1 MHVGVQPLLSLHG
14 GQQFT
19 LLSERII
26 IRHHH
31 VLLHHPAS
39 LGCPFSWPRPLC
51 ATDTQ
56 NKTSEVLRKH
66 QRCHIDKN
74 SLENCSRKL
83 LVQQRSYR
91 LWLETIIL
99 LSQIIFNISQH
110 WHKVTSSQ
118 PSGGQIATTVLWLLS
133 SYWLFECSNH
143 GERWKGSAC
152 PRHLHDFWNQINL
165 PN

>member
-19 LLSERII
+19 LLSERRI

-39 LGCPFSWPRPLC
+39 LVCPFSWPRPLC
-51 ATDTQ
+51 TTDTQ
-56 NKTSEVLRKH
+56 NKTSEAMRKH

-83 LVQQRSYR
+83 LVQQREYQ

-99 LSQIIFNISQH
+99 LRQIIFNISVHFTTLAHNYLIAALRRANSHNCLMTPVLLLAVWMLQSRREMEG
-110 WHKVTSSQ
+110 KSMSTSS
-118 PSGGQIATTVLWLLS
+118 AWLLES
-133 SYWLFECSNH
+133 
-143 GERWKGSAC
+143 
-152 PRHLHDFWNQINL
+152 D
-165 PN
+165 